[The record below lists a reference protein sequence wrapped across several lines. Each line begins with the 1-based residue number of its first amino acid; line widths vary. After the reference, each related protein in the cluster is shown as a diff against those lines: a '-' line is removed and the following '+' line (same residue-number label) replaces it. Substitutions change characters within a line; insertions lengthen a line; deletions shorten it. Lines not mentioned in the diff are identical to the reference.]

1 MRCPNCD
8 VENASTSI
16 YCENCGTL
24 LQSFTNYEPPEQSE
38 YQAPSPPPLN
48 GHNPPLPPPP
58 PLAYDYS
65 EIPSTFNADESPL
78 PNEYSSPLPSAIE
91 PGSRS
96 TLFYADQNAR
106 IADFTHHLGI
116 FSGILYFLGDFIII
130 LGIFATLA
138 LFGTNNITRLLSII
152 LSLAILI
159 ASIVF
164 FVYLVRHH
172 QTPLRWWH
180 RILLLVGAAVAA
192 FTLLV
197 VVQLFTSSDFVNAFV
212 TSGMFVVYGLAW
224 CAIAVW

>member
-24 LQSFTNYEPPEQSE
+24 LQNFTSYEAPEQSE

-48 GHNPPLPPPP
+48 GHNPPPPPP
-58 PLAYDYS
+58 PAYSYS
-65 EIPSTFNADESPL
+65 EIPSTFNTDETPVS
-78 PNEYSSPLPSAIE
+78 NEYSSPLPYAVE

-96 TLFYADQNAR
+96 TLYYADPNAR
-106 IADFTHHLGI
+106 LTDVIRHIGI

-130 LGIFATLA
+130 LGVFAILA
-138 LFGTNNITRLLSII
+138 MFGTNNVTRLLSII
-152 LSLAILI
+152 LSLAILV

-164 FVYLVRHH
+164 FVYLVRNH
-172 QTPLRWWH
+172 QTSLRWWQ
-180 RILLLVGAAVAA
+180 RILWLVGAAMAA

-197 VVQLFTSSDFVNAFV
+197 IVQITTSSNFVNTLV
-212 TSGMFVVYGLAW
+212 TNCMFIVYGLAW